1 MYLICWATGTESVT
15 SLGVTDGCGVWHG
28 GFPTSPIDTDTV
40 QVIQHSNCYS
50 QEGSTAIDIEK
61 SVREGERERERE
73 REREGGRER
82 DRERER
88 DLPHHES
95 LLYFHH
101 LNHSPTIVNTR

>member
-1 MYLICWATGTESVT
+1 MT

-61 SVREGERERERE
+61 SVREGEGGEEG
-73 REREGGRER
+73 EGGRER

-88 DLPHHES
+88 ERFS
-95 LLYFHH
+95 
-101 LNHSPTIVNTR
+101 SA